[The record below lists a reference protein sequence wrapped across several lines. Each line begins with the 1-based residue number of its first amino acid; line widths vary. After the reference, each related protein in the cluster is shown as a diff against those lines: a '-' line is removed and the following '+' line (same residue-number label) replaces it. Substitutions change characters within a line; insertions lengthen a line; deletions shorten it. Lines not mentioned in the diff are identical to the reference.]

1 VQSIGKQAVLFPGQG
16 SQEKG
21 MGRSLAESGKEF
33 MEVWKIAER
42 ISGHALRE
50 IFWDGEEKDMAD
62 TRMLQPGLTAVNLT
76 FWLKAR
82 PKLDPLCV
90 AGHSLG
96 EFAALFAAKALS
108 LEDTLELVSIRGR
121 LMSEAGDG
129 NGAMAAILKLDEQ
142 AVETIVAQ
150 AAQQTG
156 KELRIANYNTPQQ
169 FVISGH
175 KDAVAV
181 ANELIKEAKGRAVPL
196 AVSGAFH
203 SPLMA
208 PAAAELAK
216 ALRKADIRS
225 PKIPVI
231 FNVTAGDETDPEAV
245 RSLMGRQ
252 MTSSVLWIKT
262 IRHQYDRGS
271 RTFVELGPKG
281 VLTRMLKP
289 ILDGRDGFEGLS
301 VASLEQVEA
310 L

>member
-1 VQSIGKQAVLFPGQG
+1 MQFPGKQAVLFPGQG

-21 MGRSLAESGKEF
+21 MGRALAEADKAL
-33 MEVWKIAER
+33 MDVWKIAER
-42 ISGHALRE
+42 ISGQALRE
-50 IFWDGEEKDMAD
+50 IFWDGEEKDMAA
-62 TRMLQPGLTAVNLT
+62 TRVLQPGLTAVNLT
-76 FWLKAR
+76 FWLKAQPR
-82 PKLDPLCV
+82 LDPLCV

-96 EFAALFAAKALS
+96 EFAALFAAQALS

-129 NGAMAAILKLDEQ
+129 SGAMAAILKLDQ
-142 AVETIVAQ
+142 QTVESVVAQ
-150 AAQQTG
+150 AKEKSG
-156 KELRIANYNTPQQ
+156 RELRIANHNTPRQ

-175 KDAVAV
+175 KDAVDA
-181 ANELIKEAKGRAVPL
+181 AGELVKEAKGRAVPL

-216 ALRKADIRS
+216 ALRKADFRA
-225 PKIPVI
+225 PRIPVI
-231 FNVTAGDETDPEAV
+231 FNVTADAETDPEAI
-245 RSLMGRQ
+245 RELMGRQ
-252 MTSSVLWIKT
+252 MTSSVQWIKT
-262 IRHQYDRGS
+262 IGRQHDMGARN
-271 RTFVELGPKG
+271 FVELGPKG

-289 ILDGRDGFEGLS
+289 ILGDREFEGLS

>member
-1 VQSIGKQAVLFPGQG
+1 MQFPGKQAVLFPGQG

-21 MGRSLAESGKEF
+21 MGRALAEADKAL
-33 MEVWKIAER
+33 MDVWKVAER
-42 ISGHALRE
+42 ISGQALRE
-50 IFWDGEEKDMAD
+50 IFWDGEEKDMAE
-62 TRMLQPGLTAVNLT
+62 TRVLQPGLTAVNLT
-76 FWLKAR
+76 FWLKAQPR
-82 PKLDPLCV
+82 LDPLCV

-96 EFAALFAAKALS
+96 EFAALFAAQALS

-129 NGAMAAILKLDEQ
+129 SGAMAAILKLDEG
-142 AVETIVAQ
+142 AVESIVSQ
-150 AAQQTG
+150 AKEKSGQ
-156 KELRIANYNTPQQ
+156 ELRIANYNTPQQ

-175 KDAVAV
+175 KDAVAA
-181 ANELIKEAKGRAVPL
+181 ANELVKAAKGRAVPL

-216 ALRKADIRS
+216 ALRKADFRA
-225 PKIPVI
+225 PRIPVI
-231 FNVTAGDETDPEAV
+231 FNVTADAETDPEAV
-245 RSLMGRQ
+245 RELMGRQ
-252 MTSSVLWIKT
+252 MTSSVQWIKT
-262 IRHQYDRGS
+262 IGRQHDMGA
-271 RTFVELGPKG
+271 RTFVELGLKG

-289 ILDGRDGFEGLS
+289 ILGDREFEGLS

>member
-1 VQSIGKQAVLFPGQG
+1 MQSIGKQAVLFPGQG

-21 MGRSLAESGKEF
+21 MGRALAESDKEL

-62 TRMLQPGLTAVNLT
+62 TRVLQPGLTAVNLT

-96 EFAALFAAKALS
+96 EFAALFASQALS

-129 NGAMAAILKLDEQ
+129 SGTMAAVLKLDEQ
-142 AVETIVAQ
+142 VVESIVAQ

-181 ANELIKEAKGRAVPL
+181 ANDLIKEAKGRAVPL

-216 ALRKADIRS
+216 ALRKADVRS
-225 PKIPVI
+225 PKVPVI
-231 FNVTAGDETDPEAV
+231 FNVTAGEETGSEAV
-245 RSLMGRQ
+245 RDLMGRQ

-262 IRHQYDRGS
+262 IQHQYDMGA

-289 ILDGRDGFEGLS
+289 ILEGRGEFEGLS

>member
-1 VQSIGKQAVLFPGQG
+1 
-16 SQEKG
+16 
-21 MGRSLAESGKEF
+21 MGRALAESGKEL
-33 MEVWKIAER
+33 MDVWKAAER
-42 ISGHALRE
+42 ISGQPLRE
-50 IFWDGEEKDMAD
+50 IFWDGEEQDMAE
-62 TRMLQPGLTAVNLT
+62 TRVLQPGLTAVNLT

-82 PKLDPLCV
+82 EKLDPLCV

-96 EFAALFAAKALS
+96 EFAALFAAQVLS
-108 LEDTLELVSIRGR
+108 LEDTLEIVSVRGR

-129 NGAMAAILKLDEQ
+129 TGAMAAILKLDEG
-142 AVETIVAQ
+142 AVENIVTQ
-150 AAQQTG
+150 AREKSGQ
-156 KELRIANYNTPQQ
+156 ELRIANYNTPKQ

-175 KDAVAV
+175 KDAVA
-181 ANELIKEAKGRAVPL
+181 AAGELTKEAKGRAVPL

-216 ALRKADIRS
+216 ALRKADFRA

-231 FNVTAGDETDPEAV
+231 FNVTADAEADPEAV
-245 RSLMGRQ
+245 RGLIGRQ

-262 IRHQYDRGS
+262 ILRQHDMGA

-281 VLTRMLKP
+281 VLTRMLGA
-289 ILDGRDGFEGLS
+289 ILEGREFEGLS
-301 VASLEQVEA
+301 VTSLEQIEA